1 MGLKMENLN
10 TQIFRGGGGGGCH
23 EKSMKEG
30 WVA

>member
-10 TQIFRGGGGGGCH
+10 TQIFRGGGGGCH
-23 EKSMKEG
+23 GKSIKEG